1 MGGDRTMSRHASRE
15 GASRGQ
21 GSHERGSHEHRP
33 NSVPAPW
40 AGWILRVFFGICAIV
55 LLLDFV
61 LARETHHPI
70 EEVRL
75 IYPFFGFFGIALLIV
90 MSKGLRRLVM
100 RSEDYYDA
108 DR

>member
-1 MGGDRTMSRHASRE
+1 MS
-15 GASRGQ
+15 
-21 GSHERGSHEHRP
+21 EHKP
-33 NSVPAPW
+33 NSVPTRPARL
-40 AGWILRVFFGICAIV
+40 ILRIFFALSAIV

-61 LARETHHPI
+61 VEREHHHPL
-70 EEVRL
+70 EEMRV

-90 MSKGLRRLVM
+90 MAKGLRRLVM